1 MEEKLSSM
9 SHRDWFVKRLAK
21 QLNIDVSVV
30 DEVIKH
36 QFDSVINATQRHKIV
51 EISGWGTLK
60 WNDEAAQ
67 KKLDTMDAQ
76 IRAIRNKIA
85 TSDSQTKV
93 QKWNDVIDEMLL
105 KRKILINRINE
116 LNADLRRLEKQS
128 VSRRKTKGADRSS
141 GSGENSNMQ

>member
-1 MEEKLSSM
+1 M

-21 QLNIDVSVV
+21 SLNIDISVV

-36 QFDSVINATQRHKIV
+36 QFDSVINATQKHKTV
-51 EISGWGTLK
+51 EISGWGTLR
-60 WNDEAAQ
+60 WSDEGAQ
-67 KKLDTMDAQ
+67 KRLDVMDAQ

-85 TSDSQTKV
+85 SSESDVKT

-116 LNADLRRLEKQS
+116 LNADLRRLEKQAAP
-128 VSRRKTKGADRSS
+128 RRKTKGTD
-141 GSGENSNMQ
+141 

>member
-1 MEEKLSSM
+1 M

-36 QFDSVINATQRHKIV
+36 QFDSIINATQKHKIV

-60 WNDEAAQ
+60 WSDEAAQ
-67 KKLDTMDAQ
+67 KKLDAMDAQ
-76 IRAIRNKIA
+76 IRTIRNKIA
-85 TSDSQTKV
+85 SSDSDTKI

-128 VSRRKTKGADRSS
+128 VSRRKIKGTDRSG
-141 GSGENSNMQ
+141 GSTENSNL

>member
-21 QLNIDVSVV
+21 QLNMDISIV
-30 DEVIKH
+30 DEVVKH
-36 QFDSVINATQRHKIV
+36 QFDSVINATHKHKVV
-51 EISGWGTLK
+51 EISGWGTLR
-60 WNDEAAQ
+60 WNNEAAQ

-76 IRAIRNKIA
+76 IRALRNKIV
-85 TSDSQTKV
+85 TTDSEAKV

-116 LNADLRRLEKQS
+116 LNADLRGLEKQS
-128 VSRRKTKGADRSS
+128 VSRRKTKGTD
-141 GSGENSNMQ
+141 Q

>member
-21 QLNIDVSVV
+21 QLNIDISVV

-36 QFDSVINATQRHKIV
+36 QFDSVINATQKYKIV
-51 EISGWGTLK
+51 EISGIGTLR
-60 WNDEAAQ
+60 WSDEAAQ

-85 TSDSQTKV
+85 DSQSAIKN

-116 LNADLRRLEKQS
+116 LNTDLRRLEKQAAP
-128 VSRRKTKGADRSS
+128 RRKTKGTD
-141 GSGENSNMQ
+141 

>member
-21 QLNIDVSVV
+21 SLNIDISVV

-36 QFDSVINATQRHKIV
+36 QFDSVINATQKHKTV
-51 EISGWGTLK
+51 EISGWGTLR
-60 WNDEAAQ
+60 WSDEGAQ
-67 KKLDTMDAQ
+67 KRLDVLEAQ

-85 TSDSQTKV
+85 SSESDVKT

-105 KRKILINRINE
+105 KRKI
-116 LNADLRRLEKQS
+116 
-128 VSRRKTKGADRSS
+128 
-141 GSGENSNMQ
+141 

>member
-21 QLNIDVSVV
+21 SLNIDISIV

-36 QFDSVINATQRHKIV
+36 QFESVVNAAQKNKSV

-60 WNDEAAQ
+60 WNDKAAQ
-67 KKLDTMDAQ
+67 RRLDSMDAQ

-85 TSDSQTKV
+85 SSKSELKIQR
-93 QKWNDVIDEMLL
+93 WNDVIDEMLL
-105 KRKILINRINE
+105 KHKILINRINE
-116 LNADLRRLEKQS
+116 LNADLRRLEKQAAP
-128 VSRRKTKGADRSS
+128 RRKTKGTD
-141 GSGENSNMQ
+141 

>member
-21 QLNIDVSVV
+21 QLNIDISIV

-36 QFDSVINATQRHKIV
+36 QFDSVINATQKHKIV

-60 WNDEAAQ
+60 WSDEAAQ

-85 TSDSQTKV
+85 DSQSDIKT

-128 VSRRKTKGADRSS
+128 VSRRKTKGTDRT
-141 GSGENSNMQ
+141 GFNGENGNMQ

>member
-21 QLNIDVSVV
+21 QLNIDINVV

-36 QFDSVINATQRHKIV
+36 QFDSVINATQKHKIV

-60 WNDEAAQ
+60 WSDEAAQ

-85 TSDSQTKV
+85 DSQSAIKS

-116 LNADLRRLEKQS
+116 LNADLRGLEKQS
-128 VSRRKTKGADRSS
+128 TPRGKTKGTD
-141 GSGENSNMQ
+141 

>member
-1 MEEKLSSM
+1 M

-36 QFDSVINATQRHKIV
+36 QFDSIINATQKHKIV

-60 WNDEAAQ
+60 WSDEAAQ
-67 KKLDTMDAQ
+67 KKLDAMDAQ
-76 IRAIRNKIA
+76 IRTIRNKIA
-85 TSDSQTKV
+85 SSDSDTKI

-128 VSRRKTKGADRSS
+128 VSRRKTKGTDRSG
-141 GSGENSNMQ
+141 GSTENSNL

>member
-36 QFDSVINATQRHKIV
+36 QFDSIINATQKHKIV

-60 WNDEAAQ
+60 WSDEAAQ
-67 KKLDTMDAQ
+67 KKLDAMDAQ
-76 IRAIRNKIA
+76 IRTIRNKIA
-85 TSDSQTKV
+85 SSDSETKI

-128 VSRRKTKGADRSS
+128 VSRRKTKGTDRSG
-141 GSGENSNMQ
+141 GSTENSNL

>member
-21 QLNIDVSVV
+21 QLNMDISIV
-30 DEVIKH
+30 DEVVKH
-36 QFDSVINATQRHKIV
+36 QFDSVINATHKHKVV
-51 EISGWGTLK
+51 EISGWGTLR
-60 WNDEAAQ
+60 WNNEAAQ

-76 IRAIRNKIA
+76 IRALRNKIV
-85 TSDSQTKV
+85 TTDSEAKV

-116 LNADLRRLEKQS
+116 LNADLRGLEKQS
-128 VSRRKTKGADRSS
+128 VSRRKTKRTD
-141 GSGENSNMQ
+141 Q

>member
-1 MEEKLSSM
+1 
-9 SHRDWFVKRLAK
+9 
-21 QLNIDVSVV
+21 
-30 DEVIKH
+30 
-36 QFDSVINATQRHKIV
+36 V
-51 EISGWGTLK
+51 EISGWGTLR

-85 TSDSQTKV
+85 TSDSEAKI

-141 GSGENSNMQ
+141 GSGENSNL

>member
-1 MEEKLSSM
+1 MEEKPNSM
-9 SHRDWFVKRLAK
+9 SHRDWFVKKLAK
-21 QLNIDVSVV
+21 KLNISPDVV

-36 QFDSVINATQRHKIV
+36 QFESVVNATQKNKSV

-60 WNDEAAQ
+60 WNDKAAQ
-67 KKLDTMDAQ
+67 RRLDSMDAQ

-85 TSDSQTKV
+85 SSESELKI

-116 LNADLRRLEKQS
+116 LNSDLRRLEKQAAP
-128 VSRRKTKGADRSS
+128 RRKTKGTD
-141 GSGENSNMQ
+141 

>member
-21 QLNIDVSVV
+21 QLNMDISIV
-30 DEVIKH
+30 DEVVKH
-36 QFDSVINATQRHKIV
+36 QFDSVINATHKHKVV
-51 EISGWGTLK
+51 EISGWGTLR
-60 WNDEAAQ
+60 WNNEAAQ

-76 IRAIRNKIA
+76 IRALRNKIV
-85 TSDSQTKV
+85 TTDSEAKV

-116 LNADLRRLEKQS
+116 LNADLRGLEKQS
-128 VSRRKTKGADRSS
+128 VSRRKTKGADRSG
-141 GSGENSNMQ
+141 GSGENSNL